1 MSDKKP
7 INGFCI
13 QKKFIK
19 DALIELMRT
28 KTIDRISILELCKT
42 ADVNRN
48 TFYAHYS
55 TPEDVLNEIE
65 NELVEEFRKFMNIS
79 EDSRSADECT
89 DPIYFLKKNKD
100 VHGVLIRSRS
110 SKLKDLLYRIRLDYY
125 KEYYQ
130 NLNFRSPFLA
140 EQVLLYTSS
149 GATQI
154 CEEWVNNGCQ
164 EPISEI
170 EDILNQLRQACV
182 DAFKDREY

>member
-79 EDSRSADECT
+79 EDRRSADECT

-110 SKLKDLLYRIRLDYY
+110 SRKGRNFQTGTSVQIPSSKSVGFRAGKNLK
-125 KEYYQ
+125 E
-130 NLNFRSPFLA
+130 A
-140 EQVLLYTSS
+140 
-149 GATQI
+149 
-154 CEEWVNNGCQ
+154 VN
-164 EPISEI
+164 
-170 EDILNQLRQACV
+170 
-182 DAFKDREY
+182 K